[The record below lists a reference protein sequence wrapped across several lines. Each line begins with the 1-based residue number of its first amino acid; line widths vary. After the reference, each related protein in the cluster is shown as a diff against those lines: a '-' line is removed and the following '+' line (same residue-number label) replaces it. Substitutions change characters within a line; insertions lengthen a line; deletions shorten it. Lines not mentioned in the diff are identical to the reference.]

1 MLFIHDQT
9 LYQYT
14 VQCYKSTVN
23 FLLISHKSHLK
34 AHLWGCTGKIW
45 VSFWELKVGFMFIC
59 CHSSA
64 VFNIILYW
72 TTQLY
77 IWKSVPQFATVGNH
91 LNSLRP
97 SDAIWRHRSG
107 STLAQVMACC
117 LMEPSH
123 YLNQY
128 WLIITNIQF
137 HSSDGNFTRDT
148 SAINE

>member
-9 LYQYT
+9 LYQCT
-14 VQCYKSTVN
+14 VQCYKSAVN
-23 FLLISHKSHLK
+23 FLPNSHKSHPK
-34 AHLWGCTGKIW
+34 ARLWGWDMGI
-45 VSFWELKVGFMFIC
+45 FLGFKVGFMFFC

-77 IWKSVPQFATVGNH
+77 IWNSVSQFTTVDND
-91 LNSLRP
+91 LNLLRP

-117 LMEPSH
+117 LTAPSH
-123 YLNQY
+123 HLNQC
-128 WLIITNIQF
+128 WLISKIQLY
-137 HSSDGNFTRDT
+137 SSDGNFTRDT
-148 SAINE
+148 SAINDYN